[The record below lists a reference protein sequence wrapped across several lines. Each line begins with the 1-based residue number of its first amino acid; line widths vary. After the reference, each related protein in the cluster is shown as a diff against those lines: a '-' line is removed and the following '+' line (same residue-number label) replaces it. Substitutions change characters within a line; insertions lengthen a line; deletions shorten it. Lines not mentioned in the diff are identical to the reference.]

1 MTYKSYQLTD
11 SKEPM
16 SYAEIDRLAELAQEL
31 PPNPLIVNIGAATG
45 VSTCTFLEA
54 RPDCLIYSI
63 DIDICRD
70 EYDNA
75 HRLGLD
81 TARVLRLLGDSKVIG
96 AEFDQL
102 ADMIFVDGSHWGAGE
117 DAKVWTD
124 KVKPG
129 GIMAYHDFMEFPPPE
144 NPGSVF
150 ADVTA
155 NMDMSKQ
162 YGPVVDRVIAF
173 RL

>member
-1 MTYKSYQLTD
+1 MTYRSYQLTD

-54 RPDCLIYSI
+54 RPDARIFSI
-63 DIDICRD
+63 DIEICQS
-70 EYDNA
+70 EFDNA
-75 HRLGLD
+75 HLLGMD
-81 TARVLRLLGDSKVIG
+81 TSRVLRLLGDSKVIG
-96 AEFDQL
+96 AEFDQK
-102 ADMIFVDGSHWGAGE
+102 ADMIFVDGGHWNAGD

-129 GIMAYHDFMEFPPPE
+129 GIMAYHDFMEVCPPN
-144 NPGSVF
+144 NPGSVY

-173 RL
+173 KL